1 MVGQHP
7 WVDRKTEF
15 KAHLDS
21 LEKNSLYENK
31 DGLFDQMVENQMPEE
46 VGDEEGRL
54 VRGV

>member
-7 WVDRKTEF
+7 WVDSKTEF